1 MIDERAHIDP
11 SAKISEDVTIGPWSY
26 IGADVEIGKN
36 TIIGPHVVIKGATKI
51 GEENK
56 IFQFASIGEISQD
69 KKFKGEDTFLEIGNG
84 NTIRE
89 NVTINQG
96 TIGGGGVTKIGDN
109 NWIMANVHIAH
120 DCNIGNNITL
130 ANYVGLAGHVT
141 IEDYVTISGYAGVHQ
156 FCKVG
161 AYSFIA
167 KASYVTKDI
176 LPFLMIAGYEP
187 AACGLNVLGLKRNKF
202 SSDSIETLKQGYKI
216 IFRKNLTVSQ
226 AIEELEK
233 LLPKCSDLQYYIDG
247 LTTSTRG
254 IVR

>member
-1 MIDERAHIDP
+1 VIDERAHIDP
-11 SAKISEDVTIGPWSY
+11 SAKIDKDVTIGPWTY
-26 IGADVEIGKN
+26 IGDNVEIGSG
-36 TIIGPHVVIKGATKI
+36 TVIGSHVVIKGNTKI
-51 GEENK
+51 GTDNK
-56 IFQFASIGEISQD
+56 IFQFSSIGEISQD
-69 KKFKGEDTFLEIGNG
+69 KKFKGEDTFLIIGNG

-96 TIGGGGVTKIGDN
+96 TIGGGGTTKIGDN

-120 DCNIGNNITL
+120 DCNIGSNITF

-141 IEDYVTISGYAGVHQ
+141 IEDYVTISGYSGVHQ
-156 FCKVG
+156 FCKIG

-187 AACGLNVLGLKRNKF
+187 AACGLNILGLKRNNF
-202 SSDSIETLKQGYKI
+202 SASTIEALRQGYKA
-216 IFRKNLTVSQ
+216 IFRKNLTVNQS
-226 AIEELEK
+226 IEELEK
-233 LLPKCSDLQYYIDG
+233 LLPTCSDIQYYIDG
-247 LTTSTRG
+247 LKSSTRG